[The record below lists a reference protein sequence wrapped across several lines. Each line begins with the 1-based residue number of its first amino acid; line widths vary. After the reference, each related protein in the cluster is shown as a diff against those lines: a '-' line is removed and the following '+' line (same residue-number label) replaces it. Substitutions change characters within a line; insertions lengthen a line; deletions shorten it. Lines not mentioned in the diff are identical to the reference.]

1 MQSVQSSKIFRSL
14 GTVILLLVLAVA
26 LFAAIYGARNWGAR
40 AAARKLNNP
49 VPVTADSL
57 AAGKQTYRE
66 HCQSCHGERGDGTG
80 KKAAELSVAP
90 GDFTDTQ
97 KMSDI
102 TDGELFFQ
110 ITKGRLPMPA
120 FAGKLSEE
128 KRWQAVDYIRTFA
141 EPAPVSL
148 APPQ

>member
-1 MQSVQSSKIFRSL
+1 MHSTQSSQDYRSL
-14 GTVILLLVLAVA
+14 GTKILLTVLAA
-26 LFAAIYGARNWGAR
+26 SLFAAIYGARNWGAV
-40 AAARKLNNP
+40 AAARKLKNP
-49 VPVTADSL
+49 VPVTAESL

-66 HCQSCHGERGDGTG
+66 HCQSCHGERGDGKG

-97 KMSDI
+97 EMSNVA
-102 TDGELFFQ
+102 DGELFFQ